1 MNSLFEQISSIEEHK
16 WSLLSFSEV
25 CAFFGAEAASVE
37 SALQFQ
43 DGYMI
48 GPSLQG
54 SEGLIA
60 NSANFLLVEFPIVL
74 LAFVLLRALF
84 RLLSKFAISQVFRRF
99 DFWVYFTLIL
109 FEGNVQQFSFYL
121 TAELKA
127 VFAFVWAN
135 KLLKVFIFFFGF
147 SLLLFSLSGYI
158 VGFTFY
164 RKLNRYFTD
173 NNRNILRGNCLLI
186 LQSGFRNVVLGV
198 IHSILRESTYGLL
211 MGSLIL
217 V

>member
-1 MNSLFEQISSIEEHK
+1 M
-16 WSLLSFSEV
+16 
-25 CAFFGAEAASVE
+25 
-37 SALQFQ
+37 
-43 DGYMI
+43 
-48 GPSLQG
+48 
-54 SEGLIA
+54 
-60 NSANFLLVEFPIVL
+60 
-74 LAFVLLRALF
+74 FVILRAIF
-84 RLLSKFAISQVFRRF
+84 RALMRFKASQILRRF

-158 VGFTFY
+158 IGFTFY

-173 NNRNILRGNCLLI
+173 NNRNVLRGNCLLI